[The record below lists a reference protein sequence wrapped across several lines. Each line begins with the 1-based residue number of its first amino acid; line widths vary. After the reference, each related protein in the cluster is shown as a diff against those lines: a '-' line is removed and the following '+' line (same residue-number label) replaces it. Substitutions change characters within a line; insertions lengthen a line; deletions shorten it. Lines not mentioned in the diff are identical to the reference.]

1 MSKRS
6 KRLSKRL
13 EEKKQVVKGAYWVPI
28 RWKLKYFWWKSKQW
42 GAADNFF
49 GRETISDNNDS
60 PGYLDSDTNVDSDSS
75 VENLPILD
83 KELAEN
89 FLMIWQSRY

>member
-1 MSKRS
+1 LLRELIESQFVENS
-6 KRLSKRL
+6 NISD
-13 EEKKQVVKGAYWVPI
+13 ESQNNE
-28 RWKLKYFWWKSKQW
+28 
-42 GAADNFF
+42 AADNSF